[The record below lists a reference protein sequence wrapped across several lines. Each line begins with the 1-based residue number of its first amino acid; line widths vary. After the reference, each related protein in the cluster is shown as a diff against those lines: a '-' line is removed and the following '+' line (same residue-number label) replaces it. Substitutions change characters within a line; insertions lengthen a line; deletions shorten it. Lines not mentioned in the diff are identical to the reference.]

1 MYMYAGTLAVEGG
14 DGAGFA
20 ASFSVVGGTLDGV
33 HITSHGSGYT
43 YEGGLKVVISSGGVG
58 CEGLLLRAALRSLR
72 LNRNSS
78 SIAISKVGKLPLEVA
93 QGSDGPTYDVSVH
106 VVSVSA
112 LAISSVTLLQGVA
125 LLGPP
130 PRLSSFGVVN
140 GSVTSRALSITWAP
154 RLLLR
159 LSLSLDDALT
169 FFNHPASPLSANKTQ
184 QEVNSYVNALGVQEG
199 LEAGAT
205 IIMRACPFDPSRVLG
220 EQQRP
225 DGCSFLQASLV
236 CQLAGVTRMEAR
248 HVNSTSVSLKWYPP
262 EAAPPG
268 VHLVYAVEVAVEHS
282 LPPTPYS
289 PRFFRLGG
297 AWEDLSTTSIS
308 FSLADMVLAGV
319 LGQSLS
325 QSNASTPAGTSGVS
339 TTPPPPAATID
350 ARVAELTQAL
360 GARARILG
368 TLLPYATAIYSPACL
383 LPRVPP
389 LACPHLS
396 LRLFCPALCSAL
408 LSRSSRLSGYQILRT
423 RP

>member
-20 ASFSVVGGTLDGV
+20 ASFSVVGGALDGV

-43 YEGGLKVVISSGGVG
+43 NEDGLKVVISSGGVG

-72 LNRNSS
+72 LNRKST
-78 SIAISKVGKLPLEVA
+78 SIVISQVGKLPLQVA

-106 VVSVSA
+106 VVSASA
-112 LAISSVTLLQGVA
+112 LAISSITLLQGVA
-125 LLGPP
+125 LLAAP
-130 PRLSSFGVVN
+130 PRLSSFGVVK
-140 GSVTSRALSITWAP
+140 GSVTWRALSITWAP
-154 RLLLR
+154 RWLLR
-159 LSLSLDDALT
+159 LSLSLDDGLT

-184 QEVNSYVNALGVQEG
+184 HDVNSYVNAQGVQEG

-205 IIMRACPFDPSRVLG
+205 IIIRACPFDPSRVPG

-225 DGCSFLQASLV
+225 DGCSFLQASLASRY
-236 CQLAGVTRMEAR
+236 AGVTRMEAR

-268 VHLVYAVEVAVEHS
+268 VQLVYAVEVAVEHS

-297 AWEDLSTTSIS
+297 AWEDLSTTSTS
-308 FSLADMVLAGV
+308 FSHADLAQAGF
-319 LGQSLS
+319 LGLS
-325 QSNASTPAGTSGVS
+325 PSPLNSSTPAGTSGIS
-339 TTPPPPAATID
+339 TTPLPPPASID
-350 ARVAELTQAL
+350 ARVAVLTQAL

-368 TLLPYATAIYSPACL
+368 TLLRYMRRRSAGMLAAT
-383 LPRVPP
+383 
-389 LACPHLS
+389 
-396 LRLFCPALCSAL
+396 CSAAY
-408 LSRSSRLSGYQILRT
+408 LSSLVLEGFSALR
-423 RP
+423 